1 VSAGT
6 SLVTLCALLGA
17 AVRSGLDVR
26 SALEHVGGVSDGD
39 AVALREVANGLA
51 AGVPWGDAWGLAPS
65 RLWPLGRALG
75 PAWERGSSPVDAL
88 DTLADATLAKA
99 RASGE
104 MAAAELGVR
113 LSLPLALCLL
123 PAFVLVGVVPLLI
136 AVGGAVVGDVS
147 AGYVSAGYISAGDV
161 SADHVSAGAP

>member
-1 VSAGT
+1 MTAGT
-6 SLVTLCALLGA
+6 SLVTLCALLSA

-26 SALEHVGGVSDGD
+26 TALEQVGRAAEGH
-39 AVALREVANGLA
+39 AMALCEVANGLA
-51 AGVPWGDAWGLAPS
+51 AGVPWGDAWILAPP

-88 DTLADATLAKA
+88 DALADATLAKA
-99 RASGE
+99 RASGDK
-104 MAAAELGVR
+104 AAAELGVR

-123 PAFVLVGVVPLLI
+123 PAFVLVGVLPLLI

-147 AGYVSAGYISAGDV
+147 SGG
-161 SADHVSAGAP
+161 P